1 MMVKRTSIVGDR
13 KCSAATKIPQCP
25 LHSWLSTTIDPV
37 VAGKATFSSD
47 MGESQDGILR
57 TVRIPRKDYPFFN
70 IPEKAALFW
79 ELNWTCTSYPIISA
93 DVVLMNK
100 Q

>member
-13 KCSAATKIPQCP
+13 KCFAATKIPQCP
-25 LHSWLSTTIDPV
+25 LHSWLSTIIDPV

-57 TVRIPRKDYPFFN
+57 TVRIPRKGLPLLQYTRESGFILGTQLDVYQ
-70 IPEKAALFW
+70 L
-79 ELNWTCTSYPIISA
+79 SYHLS
-93 DVVLMNK
+93 
-100 Q
+100 